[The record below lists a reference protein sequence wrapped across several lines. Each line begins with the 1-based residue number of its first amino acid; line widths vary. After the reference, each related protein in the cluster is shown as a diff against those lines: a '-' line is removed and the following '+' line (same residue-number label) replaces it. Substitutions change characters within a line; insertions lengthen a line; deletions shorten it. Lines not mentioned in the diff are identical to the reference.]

1 MNIEKALR
9 NPAGEFDS
17 PEAVLEEDALN
28 AQQKRAILE
37 QWKLDARLLEEA
49 AAENMAGGE
58 PNMLQRVAD
67 ALAKL

>member
-9 NPAGEFDS
+9 NPAGEFES
-17 PEAVLEEDALN
+17 PEAVLEEEALN

-67 ALAKL
+67 ALSKL